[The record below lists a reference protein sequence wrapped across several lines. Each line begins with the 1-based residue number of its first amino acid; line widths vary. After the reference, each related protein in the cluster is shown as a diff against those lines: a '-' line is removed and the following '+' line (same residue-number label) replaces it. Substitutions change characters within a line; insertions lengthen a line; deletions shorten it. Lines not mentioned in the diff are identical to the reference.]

1 MTPDITH
8 VDPDP
13 KEKIFPCI
21 RLVQPLGEFYI
32 ASMPRDILCA
42 VADFDVRRVLQ
53 EDRDVERYLGIQRPL
68 IPRRVASL
76 EQYVNFVDATFP
88 TAIII
93 AVDEDYVKFNEEDST
108 MTISNVGPDG
118 RVSTAFRHIARVID
132 GQHRIAGLYKYEG
145 EVGFD
150 INVTIFVGMDIADQ
164 AQIFSTVNLE
174 QTKVN
179 RSLAYDLFALA
190 HSRSPQKTCHNIAV
204 ALDSDTIGPL
214 FKRIK
219 RLGVASKDEYGIPLP
234 GREGE
239 TITQARFVE
248 SLIVYLTSDR
258 KLDRDRLLRGES
270 LLPADDDEL
279 TG

>member
-1 MTPDITH
+1 MVSI
-8 VDPDP
+8 
-13 KEKIFPCI
+13 ES
-21 RLVQPLGEFYI
+21 LVFTSTRVKLVL
-32 ASMPRDILCA
+32 ILTSQ
-42 VADFDVRRVLQ
+42 F
-53 EDRDVERYLGIQRPL
+53 
-68 IPRRVASL
+68 
-76 EQYVNFVDATFP
+76 
-88 TAIII
+88 
-93 AVDEDYVKFNEEDST
+93 
-108 MTISNVGPDG
+108 
-118 RVSTAFRHIARVID
+118 
-132 GQHRIAGLYKYEG
+132 
-145 EVGFD
+145 
-150 INVTIFVGMDIADQ
+150 FVGMDIADQ

-204 ALDSDTIGPL
+204 ALDRDTIGPL

-219 RLGVASKDEYGIPLP
+219 CLGVASKDEYGIPLP

-279 TG
+279 KIRPFRNLFVSGEEGDFAIADIVEIFLMLCEKGGLRRGLTQGGEGSCCAGPTDLLL